1 MLVASPERRRRGLW
15 RAVEKLQDHSWIKK
29 LGLTSVFQLDVAG
42 WSAGLKT
49 EDASWLIEDA
59 RDAMTPLER
68 RLAVDALM
76 ALWRDAGS
84 PPALLQRIQEVT
96 ARDEESAKLIQ
107 FWLTPRK
114 LSDEEIQLN
123 RKMHLMKLD
132 REAKQKKQDQ
142 SWVEFIDRMKAE
154 PGQLRSP
161 PPNLKVGAAD
171 ARLFGIWRLLYA
183 SSASNTKYAIDD
195 FGELAQILGP
205 DLTREARDAMIR
217 FWRGHTPILTSS
229 RKPDQRNQTSMIDCM
244 GITSVSLEAKADPT
258 WAKKLSSDEATTAAQ
273 LATQELNGFP
283 HWLKQLAAARPEEVR
298 QV

>member
-1 MLVASPERRRRGLW
+1 M
-15 RAVEKLQDHSWIKK
+15 
-29 LGLTSVFQLDVAG
+29 
-42 WSAGLKT
+42 
-49 EDASWLIEDA
+49 
-59 RDAMTPLER
+59 RDAITPLER

-142 SWVEFIDRMKAE
+142 SWVEFIGRMKAE

-161 PPNLKVGAAD
+161 PQPQSG
-171 ARLFGIWRLLYA
+171 R
-183 SSASNTKYAIDD
+183 
-195 FGELAQILGP
+195 
-205 DLTREARDAMIR
+205 
-217 FWRGHTPILTSS
+217 
-229 RKPDQRNQTSMIDCM
+229 C
-244 GITSVSLEAKADPT
+244 
-258 WAKKLSSDEATTAAQ
+258 
-273 LATQELNGFP
+273 
-283 HWLKQLAAARPEEVR
+283 
-298 QV
+298 